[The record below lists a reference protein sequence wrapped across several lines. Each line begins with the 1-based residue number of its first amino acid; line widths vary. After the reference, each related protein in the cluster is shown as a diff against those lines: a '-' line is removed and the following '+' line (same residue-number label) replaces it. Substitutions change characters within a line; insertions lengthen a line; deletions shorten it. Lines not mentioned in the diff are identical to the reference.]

1 MGTLTKLQLTSQN
14 GIASL
19 LYSSL
24 LGVHHLIGT
33 PQLWLSSPQRM
44 SPSSLPTGLSSS
56 CVVTAHT
63 ILKLSRQ
70 CSILR
75 VGPSPLSSTEG
86 PRAEWSVLCR
96 QLLRSLFW
104 PLYFPWHKV
113 SSSILTARYC
123 YLSSS
128 CDGPDPSWCTRIR
141 AAEFFWKKSA
151 SISITT
157 KNTKGHETYQIWRS
171 QRICAFSC

>member
-1 MGTLTKLQLTSQN
+1 MIVEPSTHVTLISSDGFEFIVRRDCAYHSKTIKTMLDPTSR
-14 GIASL
+14 SK
-19 LYSSL
+19 SF
-24 LGVHHLIGT
+24 VF
-33 PQLWLSSPQRM
+33 PMRD
-44 SPSSLPTGLSSS
+44 
-56 CVVTAHT
+56 
-63 ILKLSRQ
+63 
-70 CSILR
+70 
-75 VGPSPLSSTEG
+75 TEG

-128 CDGPDPSWCTRIR
+128 CDGPDPSWCTRIW
-141 AAEFFWKKSA
+141 AAGFFWKKSA